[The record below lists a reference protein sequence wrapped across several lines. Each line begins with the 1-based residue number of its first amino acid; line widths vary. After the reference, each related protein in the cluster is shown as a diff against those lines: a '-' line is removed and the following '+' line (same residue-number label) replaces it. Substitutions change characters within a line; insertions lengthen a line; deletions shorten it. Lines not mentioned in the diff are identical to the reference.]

1 MESITILWIIFIV
14 LSTGLFL
21 FDLSLSK
28 RAKEVT
34 QKESILLSAFWV
46 LVSMGFGLIIYYFL
60 GSVKMIE
67 FYTGYII
74 EYTLSMDNMFV
85 FLLIFTYFS
94 IPKKYQPKI
103 LTWGII
109 GAIVLRLIF
118 IFAGVELLLA
128 FHWLFY
134 VFGGILILSA
144 LKMAF
149 QKEGEIHP
157 EKNPMIKLL
166 GKFVPISSEV
176 NTSKFFIKK
185 DNIKYATPLFAA
197 LIVIE
202 TSDLIFAV
210 DSIPAVLAVS
220 TDKFIVYTSNVF
232 AIVGLRS
239 LYFFL
244 SSLLEYFRFLKI
256 GISIILFFV
265 GVKMIIADFYHISPI
280 VSLIVII
287 GIISSS
293 ILLSIVIKEK
303 PKTLKQ

>member
-185 DNIKYATPLFAA
+185 DNVKYATPLFAA